1 MEGKK
6 KRERKTDEEEKKQQE
21 KTELFLFVRAITS
34 L

>member
-21 KTELFLFVRAITS
+21 KIELFLFVRAITS